1 MQNHTKC
8 QLKKQLQNL
17 QVTQITYFTKFEEHN
32 FFSSILN
39 EKFIIK

>member
-17 QVTQITYFTKFEEHN
+17 LVTQITYFTKFEEYN
-32 FFSSILN
+32 FFSILN